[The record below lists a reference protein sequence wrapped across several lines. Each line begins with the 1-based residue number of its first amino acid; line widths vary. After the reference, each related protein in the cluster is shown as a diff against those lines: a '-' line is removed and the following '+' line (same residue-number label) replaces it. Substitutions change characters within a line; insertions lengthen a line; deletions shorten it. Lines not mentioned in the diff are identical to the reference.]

1 MPTIDNEVPTATR
14 PFLETLR
21 ELRNGA
27 TMDDLSEQ
35 MAALVA
41 AVRDSNKSGSLTL
54 TIKLRPATRNDAT
67 TVLIDDDVV
76 VKMPKAERAATIMFT
91 TEDNSLSRDNPR
103 QQKLNLR
110 GVPDEKPETLKKVTA

>member
-1 MPTIDNEVPTATR
+1 MPATNEAPTPAR

-27 TMDDLSEQ
+27 TLDDLSEQ

-41 AVRDSNKSGSLTL
+41 AVRDSNKNGSLTL
-54 TIKLRPATRNDAT
+54 KISIRPATRNDAT
-67 TVLIDDDVV
+67 TVLIEDDVI

-91 TEDNSLSRDNPR
+91 TDENGLSRDNPR
-103 QQKLNLR
+103 QKKLDLR
-110 GVPDEKPETLKKVTA
+110 GVPDEKPEVLKKVTA

>member
-1 MPTIDNEVPTATR
+1 MPATNEVPTTTR

-27 TMDDLSEQ
+27 TLDDLSEQ

-54 TIKLRPATRNDAT
+54 KISIKPATRNDAT
-67 TVLIDDDVV
+67 TVLIDDEVV
-76 VKMPKAERAATIMFT
+76 VKMPKAERSATIMFT

-110 GVPDEKPETLKKVTA
+110 GVQDEKPETLKKVTA

>member
-1 MPTIDNEVPTATR
+1 MSATNEAPITTR

-27 TMDDLSEQ
+27 TLDDLSEQ

-41 AVRDSNKSGSLTL
+41 AVRDSNKSGSLNL
-54 TIKLRPATRNDAT
+54 KISIKPATRNDAT
-67 TVLIDDDVV
+67 TVLIEDDVI

-91 TEDNSLSRDNPR
+91 TDENGLSRDNPR
-103 QQKLNLR
+103 QKKLDLR
-110 GVPDEKPETLKKVTA
+110 GVPDEKPEVLKKVTA